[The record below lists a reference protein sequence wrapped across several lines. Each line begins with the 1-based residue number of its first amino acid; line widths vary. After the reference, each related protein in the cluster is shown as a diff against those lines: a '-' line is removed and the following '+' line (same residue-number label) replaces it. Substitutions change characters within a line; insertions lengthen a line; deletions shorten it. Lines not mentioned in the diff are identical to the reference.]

1 MSTFCNAKNYIV
13 YTILESWLCRCRF
26 SCKTWNQR
34 TASNSSPGFFRSK
47 NYGVHEYS
55 KDYVNACYSISAVI
69 SSIFGRLLQVLT
81 EPLLIV
87 FFFYECPPIRWSFKG
102 TVPWHSSCG
111 LLWENKMCIVN
122 KFTDLP
128 RRYCQLLIGETL
140 RTRNIIIFLC
150 VGAGH
155 YDYWFCFTWR
165 HPQRPCKF
173 L

>member
-34 TASNSSPGFFRSK
+34 TASNSSPGFFRTK

-55 KDYVNACYSISAVI
+55 KDYVNACYYISAVI
-69 SSIFGRLLQVLT
+69 SSIFGLLLQVLI

-87 FFFYECPPIRWSFKG
+87 FLRMPSHKVKFQRNCSLTLILWSALRKQN
-102 TVPWHSSCG
+102 VHSEQVS
-111 LLWENKMCIVN
+111 
-122 KFTDLP
+122 LP
-128 RRYCQLLIGETL
+128 RRYSQLLTGETL
-140 RTRNIIIFLC
+140 RTRNMIIIFLC

-155 YDYWFCFTWR
+155 YDYWFCFT
-165 HPQRPCKF
+165 
-173 L
+173 